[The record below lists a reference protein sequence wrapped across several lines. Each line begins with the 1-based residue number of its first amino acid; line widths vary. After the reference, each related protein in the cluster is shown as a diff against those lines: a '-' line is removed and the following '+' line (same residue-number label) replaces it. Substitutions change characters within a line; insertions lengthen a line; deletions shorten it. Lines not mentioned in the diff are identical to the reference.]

1 MTDADLIA
9 TYVALLP
16 IQWSGPGTPAAQATI
31 ALLAETA
38 VASQIVGQVLSG
50 FALTSIY
57 GQTVAVGAQLDIL
70 GQFVGAR
77 RSLPNFVLSGTYFSF
92 LDTTLPYDAGAGGFG
107 DTTLGTPPPDLWL
120 STTQV
125 PAAPYVLSDPQMVQ
139 LIQYLAAVNHA
150 DFTVEVIDEILF
162 QTFGALVTVEE
173 TAPMQLTYTQDPSDT
188 SPLFDIINYLHAFP
202 HPAGV
207 EILVVPG

>member
-1 MTDADLIA
+1 MTDADLVA

-16 IQWSGPGTPAAQATI
+16 IQWSGPATPDAQDTI

-38 VASQIVGQVLSG
+38 IASQIVGQVLGG

-57 GQTVAVGAQLDIL
+57 GQTVAVGAQLDFL

-92 LDTTLPYDAGAGGFG
+92 QDTTAPHYPGAGGFG
-107 DTTLGTPPPDLWL
+107 DVTLGTPPTDLWL
-120 STTQV
+120 STTQL
-125 PAAPYVLSDPQMVQ
+125 PGPPYVLTDPQMVE

-150 DFTVEVIDEILF
+150 DFTVQVIDEILF
-162 QTFGALVTVEE
+162 EFFGDLVTVEE
-173 TAPMQLTYTQDPSDT
+173 TGSMQLTYAQDPSDT
-188 SPLFDIINYLHAFP
+188 GPLFDIINYLRAFP

-207 EILVVPG
+207 EIIVVPG